1 MGFGQHS
8 IPTRRVCRL
17 LRRARPTPIRQRRQ
31 PSNAVWVWAPPRS
44 LAATK
49 GILSFPRSTEMFQ
62 FPRCPPDISGAQ
74 QNAGRVAPF
83 GHPRI
88 TGCQRLPGAF
98 RRVAA
103 SFFGR
108 RRQGIH
114 HAPIIAATLSQS
126 SIDPRSTKAREPDRR
141 ALEGPKILRSP
152 SVRAHARCQRL
163 GSDPRR

>member
-1 MGFGQHS
+1 
-8 IPTRRVCRL
+8 
-17 LRRARPTPIRQRRQ
+17 
-31 PSNAVWVWAPPRS
+31 
-44 LAATK
+44 
-49 GILSFPRSTEMFQ
+49 MFQ

-126 SIDPRSTKAREPDRR
+126 SIDRHSLK
-141 ALEGPKILRSP
+141 
-152 SVRAHARCQRL
+152 L
-163 GSDPRR
+163 GSRTGARSKDLFLQLEPSQPPPSSCASR